1 MVTVYKVKPDDN
13 LFVIAQAFSVNG
25 AYLTLY
31 QWNQSVVGQ
40 NPDLIHPGQIIL
52 VDPTGKVSSMG

>member
-1 MVTVYKVKPDDN
+1 VH
-13 LFVIAQAFSVNG
+13 G

-40 NPDLIHPGQIIL
+40 NPDLILPGQVVI
-52 VDPTGKVSSMG
+52 VDPTGKVSTTRH